1 MQDQRAELEALQ
13 ISRTVEPMGEFLQR
27 LSPEDLERFRQML
40 STHGWRVFWAG
51 VLALEK
57 TASEVMTSAD
67 SPQEAFSRKDHL
79 VGIRKVIGLI
89 ETILNRGENDDER
102 RNADFEDATEGLGG
116 STGWVGFG
124 DPLGAKPSRKWR
136 DDRATADG
144 I

>member
-1 MQDQRAELEALQ
+1 MQDRKAELEALQ
-13 ISRTVEPMGEFLQR
+13 MNRVVEPLGEFLQR

-40 STHGWRVFWAG
+40 STQGWRVFWAG
-51 VLALEK
+51 LVALER

-102 RNADFEDATEGLGG
+102 RNADFEDAAEGIGG

-136 DDRATADG
+136 DGRDAANG
-144 I
+144 V